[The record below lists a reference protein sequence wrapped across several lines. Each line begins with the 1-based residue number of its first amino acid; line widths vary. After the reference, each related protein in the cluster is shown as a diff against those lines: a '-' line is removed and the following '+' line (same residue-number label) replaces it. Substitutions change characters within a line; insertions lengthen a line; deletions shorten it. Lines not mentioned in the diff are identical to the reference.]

1 MDKIKIGICGLGRMG
16 RYHLSIYEKLVEE
29 KELPVEIIAV
39 CDIDEDKLYGGAT
52 AKVNLSNDL
61 NNVISD
67 RYHKYTNI
75 DEMLQNE
82 KLDMVDIVVP
92 TYLHAEYSV
101 KVLNKG
107 INCFCEK
114 PMALNTVQCDEM
126 IYAARKNQKHLMIGH
141 CLRFWKE
148 YSFLK
153 DSVDDLRY
161 GKVLGAY
168 FYRGGYA
175 DHVNNPSWEDWII
188 TREKGGGAL
197 FDQHIHDTDAINWI
211 FGSPSHLSVHG
222 RKFFKNSAHDIV
234 SASYGYSDKVITA
247 LDDISYRG
255 LPFEYGYTVN
265 FEKACLRYQNNKLTI
280 YHEDCTVEEPDL
292 SSYGTDDAYYNEIR
306 YFINCI
312 LDNKTI
318 DVCPPIDS
326 KDTIRLSLLEMHSAD
341 NFGKTILSGE

>member
-126 IYAARKNQKHLMIGH
+126 ICATIKNKKHLMIGH

-148 YSFLK
+148 YAYLK

-175 DHVNNPSWEDWII
+175 DHVNNPSWEDWIN

-211 FGSPSHLSVHG
+211 FGTPSHLSVHG
-222 RKFFKNSAHDIV
+222 QKFFKNSAHDIV

-280 YHEDCTVEEPDL
+280 YHEDCSVEEPDL

-318 DVCPPIDS
+318 DVCPPVDS